1 MRSRLGKFIARL
13 QDDTGA
19 AAVEFALIM
28 TPLIAILLLCLQAF
42 IVFWL
47 DSEIQS
53 LAQKAAR
60 QVMTGAVQDASMNQ
74 GAFLQMVE
82 NLAPPPFQPASVMVD
97 VKSASSYSTLDTT
110 APVLTYNGAGQVS
123 NVWSYSPGAAG
134 DIVIV
139 RVMYA
144 WPIYGGPLAV
154 GLANQ
159 GANTRLLIGTA
170 VFKNEPY
177 Q

>member
-1 MRSRLGKFIARL
+1 MRFCFKKFISAL
-13 QDDTGA
+13 KDDTGA

-28 TPLIAILLLCLQAF
+28 TPLIAILLLCIQAF

-53 LAQKAAR
+53 IAQRAAR
-60 QVMTGAVQDASMNQ
+60 QVMTGAVQDAGMSQ
-74 GAFLQMVE
+74 PTFVQMVQG
-82 NLAPPPFQPASVMVD
+82 LAPAPFQGPSVMVD
-97 VKSASSYSTLDTT
+97 VRSASSYAALDVTP
-110 APVLTYNGAGQVS
+110 PVPTYNAQGQPTNMS
-123 NVWSYSPGAAG
+123 FSPGAAG
-134 DIVIV
+134 DIVIL
-139 RVMYA
+139 RVMYV

-159 GANTRLLIGTA
+159 GTTTRLLTGTA